1 LYLSVEKEMEKHQPS
16 RREFLARTG
25 MVTAGCLLGGWAG
38 RSGTSSGESELF
50 EISLAQWSLHRSL
63 YGDGRRKLAG
73 LSAKEVRQAFL
84 DDTASILHGKLDPLD
99 FARTARQEFGLN
111 AVEYVNVFL
120 FDKAQDKAYLREM
133 KTRAEDQ
140 EVKSLLIMCDLEG
153 ALGAPD
159 PELRQTAVRN
169 HYRWVEAAAFL
180 DCHSIRVNAGSAG
193 SWEEQQ
199 KLAADG
205 LHQLGDFGEQLGINI
220 LVENHGG
227 LSSNGS
233 WLAGTIKMADHP
245 RVGTLPDFGNFNIS
259 AEESYDRYQGL
270 RELMPFAKAVSA
282 KANDFDADGNEASMD
297 FTRLVRIVLDA
308 GYRGYLGVEYEGN
321 SLGEHQGIRATIA
334 LLRRVRQELEKE
346 YS

>member
-1 LYLSVEKEMEKHQPS
+1 MERHQPS
-16 RREFLARTG
+16 RREFLATTG
-25 MVTAGCLLGGWAG
+25 VMTAACLFGGWAG
-38 RSGTSSGESELF
+38 RSGASSGESELF

-63 YGDGRRKLAG
+63 YGNGRQKLAG
-73 LSAKEVRQAFL
+73 LSTEEVRQAFL
-84 DDTASILHGKLDPLD
+84 DDTASILQGPLDPLG
-99 FARTARQEFGLN
+99 FARTARQEYGLS
-111 AVEYVNVFL
+111 AVEYVNVFF
-120 FDKAQDKAYLREM
+120 FDKAQNKAYLREM
-133 KTRAEDQ
+133 KTRAEDEQ
-140 EVKSLLIMCDLEG
+140 VKSLLIMCDLEG
-153 ALGAPD
+153 DLGAPEI
-159 PELRQTAVRN
+159 ELRQTAVRN
-169 HYRWVEAAAFL
+169 HHRWVEAAAFL
-180 DCHSIRVNAGSAG
+180 GCHSIRVNAASAG

-205 LHQLGDFGEQLGINI
+205 LHQLGDFGEQLGIGI

-259 AEESYDRYQGL
+259 AEESYDRYQGML
-270 RELMPFAKAVSA
+270 ELMPFAKAVSA

-308 GYRGYLGVEYEGN
+308 GYRGHLGVEYEGN
-321 SLGEHQGIRATIA
+321 TLSEPEGIRATIA
-334 LLRRVRQELEKE
+334 LLRRVRQELKEE